1 MRGKKKIKIIFSS
14 LLILIGLLAMAGIVY
29 GKEEE
34 KKIDFVLVLDCSK
47 SMDSTDPESLSTSAA
62 KMFVDMLP
70 VENTR
75 IAVVGFGPNWKNPYV
90 LDYDKAINTL
100 TKVAYDLGDVTSDHK
115 QEVKDAIDAIK
126 AEGAKADGDQTY
138 TQVGYA
144 LETANDI
151 LKKNGAQ
158 KNSAGIVLMSDGRLT
173 ELEGVKKKDAYKSGN
188 TTLFKSVENSI
199 AVASENE
206 WPIYCLELNYDGLKA
221 GDSWMKNTAIQQMT
235 RIAEGTGGKRIEV
248 NSPAQIDEAFAEIFS
263 RFYENENFDVS
274 VLTLEN
280 GKATKE
286 FSVPEMTAEA
296 SVIVSGTETAQ
307 IDSVEVTDPKG
318 VVQKYTK
325 SEQSDSRVITFENK
339 KYIMI
344 KLLQPT
350 PGNWAVTAYGKDGVT
365 IKVMSTSVQEMN
377 LHLTTQQS
385 TEGTLKKGTTV
396 EFNASFVYNGISY
409 SSDKFYQENP
419 AYLEIVETGDK
430 FEMTSGTDNYKGSV
444 TFSDSGVYT
453 VRAVVESGYFRSDR
467 KESQTYTF
475 SVDNLP
481 TETTGTMENQ
491 ELGLNDQVEIDCTKY
506 FTNPDGDTLHYELV
520 KEETS
525 EITAEF
531 SENGVMTLRTGG
543 KAGEYEVTVTAM
555 DGGME
560 APVQQ
565 TFAVAIANQ
574 PAKTKGGDTIKCK
587 VSYNGDKMPKWVLK
601 MAGIENMGEAEILCD
616 DHFKDEDEIPLN
628 YEIKDLGTTDVIEV
642 QDKSKD
648 AGKLII
654 TGKKKGE
661 VTFTLQAS
669 DASDPSIVLTKK
681 VKVNSVDMKAYV
693 WSQIK
698 WKVLGILAVI
708 LIIVGLI
715 LSAFLGRG
723 IYGLWDISIN
733 GEFEEEQ
740 RLRSLASGRKSKTTL
755 NALLMDLNMNPCES
769 EKIILKAG
777 NNWNQKVTILGLE
790 NAQNVYFN
798 GEYDQMTKVIKKA
811 VLKKGSTIELNVN
824 GDQITLRRY

>member
-1 MRGKKKIKIIFSS
+1 MKGKKKIKFLLSIAVMLIS
-14 LLILIGLLAMAGIVY
+14 LFTVTGIAQA
-29 GKEEE
+29 KEKE
-34 KKIDFVLVLDCSK
+34 KKVDFVLVMDCSK
-47 SMDSTDPESLSTSAA
+47 SMDATDPDNLSISAA

-75 IAVVGFGPNWKNPYV
+75 IAVVGFGPDWDKPYV
-90 LDYDKAINTL
+90 LDYDSETKTL
-100 TKVAYDLGDVTSDHK
+100 SKVAYELSEVTTEQKKDVK
-115 QEVKDAIDAIK
+115 KAVEAIK

-138 TQVGYA
+138 TQLGYA

-158 KNSAGIVLMSDGRLT
+158 KSSAGIVLMSDGRLT
-173 ELEGVKKKDAYKSGN
+173 ELEGIKKKDAYKSGN

-248 NSPAQIDEAFAEIFS
+248 NSPVQIDEAFAEIFS

-274 VLTLEN
+274 VLTLKD

-318 VVQKYTK
+318 VTQKYTK
-325 SEQSDSRVITFENK
+325 SERSDSRVITFENE

-344 KLLQPT
+344 KLLQPA
-350 PGNWAVTAYGKDGVT
+350 PGNWSVTAYGKDGVS

-396 EFNASFVYNGISY
+396 EFNAAFVYNGISY
-409 SSDKFYQENP
+409 SSEKFYQENP

-453 VRAVVESGYFRSDR
+453 VRAVVESGYFRNDR
-467 KESQTYTF
+467 KESQSYTF

-491 ELGLNDQVEIDCTKY
+491 ELGLNDQVEVDCTKY
-506 FTNPDGDTLHYELV
+506 FTNPDNDTLHYELI

-543 KAGEYEVTVTAM
+543 KAGDYEVLVTAM

-560 APVQQ
+560 EPVQQ
-565 TFAVAIANQ
+565 TFTVSIANQ

-587 VSYNGDKMPKWVLK
+587 VSYNGDSVPKWILK
-601 MAGIENMGEAEILCD
+601 MAGVDNVGETEILCD
-616 DHFKDEDEIPLN
+616 EHFRDEDEIPLN
-628 YEIKDLGTTDVIEV
+628 YEIKELGTTDIIEV
-642 QDKSKD
+642 KDESKD
-648 AGKLII
+648 TGKLII
-654 TGKKKGE
+654 KGKNKGK

-669 DASDPSIVLTKK
+669 DASDPSVVLTKT
-681 VKVNSVDMKAYV
+681 VKVDSVDMKAYV

-708 LIIVGLI
+708 LVMIILI

-723 IYGLWDISIN
+723 IYGLWDVSIN
-733 GEFEEEQ
+733 GEFEEEM
-740 RLRSLASGRKSKTTL
+740 RLRSLAAGKKSKTRL
-755 NALLMDLNMNPCES
+755 NALLTDLNMNPCDS
-769 EKIILKAG
+769 DKIILKAG
-777 NNWNQKVTILGLE
+777 NNWNKKITILGLE

-824 GDQITLRRY
+824 GDQITLKRY